1 MGCTGSK
8 LRCPRARRKKHSKAN
23 PEVKQLNDIAADHNG
38 QNIKEYDQQIRD
50 ILHKHEEEKTEVA
63 YAHKAEMEARI
74 LDLQEQARKDTDA
87 EIQKRLSEQAANMKL
102 EMDEKCGELQRSC
115 DEKTLLVETYEKL
128 IASLKESLEEL
139 NSKVAQFEET
149 MKRVEK
155 SVLNQDYKR
164 HIQDHGSPGQFWEQ
178 ELQSLH
184 FVIEMKSELIRE
196 QEKKLLICE
205 ATMDRNFTLEER
217 VRSLQQENE
226 ALREQTQK
234 QTAATIRLSEE
245 LLKAQV
251 ALEKE
256 IQVREQLQRDKEQH
270 LYREMNGDVPP
281 KFSLPTNTQ
290 NVPLIVT

>member
-164 HIQDHGSPGQFWEQ
+164 HIQ
-178 ELQSLH
+178 
-184 FVIEMKSELIRE
+184 
-196 QEKKLLICE
+196 
-205 ATMDRNFTLEER
+205 MDRNFTLEER